1 MAVYGPVT
9 NWRGVTT
16 TLSGVC
22 CSNPSSVSTKA
33 IFLSTMPQEKFTG
46 DQDFSQSS
54 VKKANGNGKLRDFR
68 SVVIFGGAGFIGSN
82 LAHHVLPDTKA
93 KVHVFDN
100 LSRPGSR
107 HNLEWLQEAAKDSGR
122 LKITIGDVRNYTLV
136 ERAVRHATEIYH
148 LAAQVAVTDSIEDP
162 RLDFEVNAGG
172 TLNILEAARRSG
184 HRPFILYTSTNKVYG
199 ALSGQSLIAYQR
211 SYRLA
216 PQDSVPEAQPL
227 NFHSPYGC
235 SKGAADQYVR
245 DYARIYGLP
254 TVVFRMS
261 CIAGTRQFGTEDQ
274 GGVAHFI
281 YSALQGEPLTI
292 YGDGRQTRD
301 VLWVGDLIKAMNS
314 VRESLPQTAGE
325 VFNVGGGCENT
336 TSLLELMDS
345 IEGLTGRK
353 MGHTFANARPGDQM
367 FYVTNHEKLTRMT
380 GWKPATTLPDVVRQI
395 ARWWKANQ
403 ELFGKVHA
411 ESEEFS
417 LSLQAVQEPA

>member
-1 MAVYGPVT
+1 
-9 NWRGVTT
+9 
-16 TLSGVC
+16 
-22 CSNPSSVSTKA
+22 
-33 IFLSTMPQEKFTG
+33 MPQENFTSE
-46 DQDFSQSS
+46 QVISQSS
-54 VKKANGNGKLRDFR
+54 ARKSDGNGKLRDFR

-82 LAHHVLPDTKA
+82 LAYHLLRETKA

-107 HNLEWLQEAAKDSGR
+107 HNLEWLQGAAKDSGR

-148 LAAQVAVTDSIEDP
+148 FAAQVAVTTSIDDP
-162 RLDFEVNAGG
+162 RTDFDVNAGG
-172 TLNILEAARRSG
+172 TLNILEAARKGG
-184 HRPFILYTSTNKVYG
+184 HRPFILYTSTNKFYG
-199 ALSGQSLIAYQR
+199 ALSGQSLVAYQR

-216 PQDSVPEAQPL
+216 PQDSIAESQPL

-274 GGVAHFI
+274 GWVAHFI
-281 YSALQGEPLTI
+281 YSALQKDPVTI

-301 VLWVGDLIKAMNS
+301 VLWVGDLIAAMNS
-314 VRESLPQTAGE
+314 VRENLPQTAGE

-353 MGHTFANARPGDQM
+353 MDHTFANSRPGDQM
-367 FYVTNHEKLTRMT
+367 FYVTNHEKLTRIT
-380 GWKPATTLPDVVRQI
+380 GWKPSTTLGDVVRQI

-403 ELFGKVHA
+403 ELFGKVQA
-411 ESEEFS
+411 ESEEFAPS
-417 LSLQAVQEPA
+417 LEAVQEPA